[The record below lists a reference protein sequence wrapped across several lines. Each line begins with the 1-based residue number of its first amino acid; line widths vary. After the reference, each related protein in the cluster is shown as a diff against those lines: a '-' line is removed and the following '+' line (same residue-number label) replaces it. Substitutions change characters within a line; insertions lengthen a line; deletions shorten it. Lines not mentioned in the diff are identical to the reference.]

1 MSFNNRNIEI
11 LKRAFP
17 HLDNQKQRSI
27 NIILKMAE
35 LNDSVSQLS
44 SISNMEA
51 CENENKRTNIEEL
64 LRSIRPVCLK
74 KEQEIIDLFLNLTR
88 TKDFYTTYKAFNN
101 ENTPVENTINLFKNK
116 LSNEQLE
123 TINQLN
129 TLINSDW

>member
-17 HLDNQKQRSI
+17 HLDNQRQRSI

-35 LNDSVSQLS
+35 LNDSVNQLS
-44 SISNMEA
+44 NVSNMEA
-51 CENENKRTNIEEL
+51 CDNDNKRTNMEEL
-64 LRSIRPVCLK
+64 LKSIRPVCVK
-74 KEQEIIDLFLNLTR
+74 KEQDIIDFILNLNR
-88 TKDFYTTYKAFNN
+88 TKDFYNTYKAFNN
-101 ENTPVENTINLFKNK
+101 DNTPVENTINLFKNK

>member
-17 HLDNQKQRSI
+17 HLDNQRQRSI

-35 LNDSVSQLS
+35 LNDSVNQLS
-44 SISNMEA
+44 NVSNMEA
-51 CENENKRTNIEEL
+51 CDNDNKRTNMEEL
-64 LRSIRPVCLK
+64 LKSIRPVCVK
-74 KEQEIIDLFLNLTR
+74 KEQDIIDFILNLNR
-88 TKDFYTTYKAFNN
+88 TKDFYNTYKAFNN
-101 ENTPVENTINLFKNK
+101 DGTPMGNTLNLFKNK

-129 TLINSDW
+129 TLINSD